1 MKTTLTPYEVVE
13 RRAALLFSAL
23 AVVAFL
29 LFAGMVGAGCQT
41 GPEKVQTC
49 EESAALYQAYQ
60 ASLETG
66 RPVSK
71 EEIVAATSAGAFLRW
86 YCGWTN
92 PVSRGLT
99 GAIHDAHGV
108 PVLKA
113 P

>member
-1 MKTTLTPYEVVE
+1 MKPIVDPAELTE
-13 RRAALLFSAL
+13 RKALAWFGFSAT
-23 AVVAFL
+23 AAFL
-29 LFAGMVGAGCQT
+29 LFAWLIGSGCQT
-41 GPEKVQTC
+41 APEKAQTC
-49 EESAALYQAYQ
+49 ESAAALYQAYQ

-99 GAIHDAHGV
+99 GAIHDGNGV

>member
-1 MKTTLTPYEVVE
+1 MKPTSDPYELTE
-13 RRAALLFSAL
+13 RKALYVFIVAT
-23 AVVAFL
+23 VVAFL
-29 LFAGMVGAGCQT
+29 LFAWLTGSGCQT
-41 GPEKVQTC
+41 APENAQTC
-49 EESAALYQAYQ
+49 EDSAALYQAYQ
-60 ASLETG
+60 ASLATG

-99 GAIHDAHGV
+99 GAIHDGNGV